1 MSYTGFEQY
10 TDEEVLQVATELM
23 QPLVVELAKRLAEF
37 IDQGIQEVK
46 DLKEEVSDLTSKL
59 ADTEEDRDKLEQ
71 ECDDALAEVE
81 RLKDLLENPEDAP

>member
-71 ECDDALAEVE
+71 ECDDVLAEVE